1 MKYLLIVFVYFQFY
15 TLNSQVI
22 WSADPDTSTNPNS
35 FFRRLDRGN
44 YPQDYCYVLGDEQGV
59 EPSNVTTIYDSEFGK
74 VWKVI
79 KPKNRKRAEFARTEG
94 DINYFAPKEGDD
106 IYIAWRWKIS
116 STSTIKVPVA
126 VWQWKGSGTKDFH
139 QNYPLSMAYDGDLTL
154 NAFGPDWY
162 GGNFPSNRK
171 AILWRKTVPQ
181 DTWVSFVIHI
191 KLSKLDKTAKDGF
204 VEFWFNGVKQ
214 TLNEGTSSRYKVDL
228 SPDSK
233 TAYHRT
239 NDGTTVYPKWGV
251 YNRNSCAFEANAYF
265 DEMKI
270 TRTLNDAVLS
280 TNNYFGG
287 EMLSGVKAYPI
298 PAIDV
303 INIIGAPKNSQVSIF
318 DITGRLVKNT
328 KLTKTNPEI
337 EISKF
342 PKGLYFLKINKGA
355 SYKIIK
361 FIKNHN

>member
-1 MKYLLIVFVYFQFY
+1 MKHLLIAFVFLQFF

-22 WSADPDTSTNPNS
+22 WSADPDISTNPNS

-59 EPSNVTTIYDSEFGK
+59 TPSNVTTVDDPEFGK
-74 VWKVI
+74 VWKII

-106 IYIAWRWKIS
+106 IYIGWRWKIS
-116 STSTIKVPVA
+116 STPTFNVPVA
-126 VWQWKGSGTKDFH
+126 VWQWKGSGTEDFH

-171 AILWRKTVPQ
+171 AILWSKTVPQ
-181 DTWVSFVIHI
+181 DTWVSLVVHI
-191 KLSKLDKTAKDGF
+191 KVSKLDKTAKNGF

-214 TLNEGTSSRYKVDL
+214 TLNEGTSSLYKVDL

-233 TAYHRT
+233 RAYHRT

-251 YNRNSCAFEANAYF
+251 YNKNSCAFDANAYF
-265 DEMKI
+265 DEMTI
-270 TRTLNDAVLS
+270 GLTLDDAILS
-280 TNNYFGG
+280 TDNYFGDVNL
-287 EMLSGVKAYPI
+287 LSGVKVYPI
-298 PAIDV
+298 PATEV
-303 INIIGAPKNSQVSIF
+303 LNIIGAPNNSQISIF
-318 DITGRLVKNT
+318 DITGKLVKNME
-328 KLTKTNPEI
+328 LAKTNFQI

-342 PKGLYFLKINKGA
+342 PKGFYFLKNTIFA
-355 SYKIIK
+355 RLQ
-361 FIKNHN
+361 